1 METLLAAGIDE
12 QPPATAEKRFPIR
25 NGNNMKSLF
34 VIGDSISCYYGK
46 HLETMLAGRFVYNRK
61 GGTHSLADRDDGTNG
76 VNGGDSSMVISYLNG
91 IEKVWL
97 EKAPDYLLLNCGLHD
112 LSKELSTGSYQVDAD
127 TYQANLT
134 TILNLVQKL
143 GIILIWVRTTPVI
156 DLFPDRIPEG
166 AVAVRFNNDVIRYN
180 AIADRVMGELGISVI
195 DLYTFTV
202 NLGPGIY
209 SDGCVHFDEET
220 AAKQAAFIAG
230 KLLTL

>member
-1 METLLAAGIDE
+1 
-12 QPPATAEKRFPIR
+12 
-25 NGNNMKSLF
+25 MKSLF

-46 HLETMLAGRFVYNRK
+46 PLETMLAGRFVYNRK
-61 GGTHSLADRDDGTNG
+61 GGTHSLADRDDGANG
-76 VNGGDSSMVISYLNG
+76 VNGGDSSMVISYLKG
-91 IEKVWL
+91 IEKVWQ

-112 LSKELSTGSYQVDAD
+112 LRKDLSTGSYQVAADA
-127 TYQANLT
+127 YEANLT

-143 GIILIWVRTTPVI
+143 GITVIWVRTTPVI

-166 AVAVRFNNDVIRYN
+166 AATVRFNNDVIRYN
-180 AIADRVMGELGISVI
+180 AIADRVMDGQGIAAI

-209 SDGCVHFDEET
+209 SDGSVHFNVET

-230 KLLTL
+230 KLLAL